1 MTWESL
7 AMRVATQFSV
17 FLVNKPG
24 VLAQVTTALAKS
36 RINVVAL
43 TLVDSSEHGVLRLV
57 CDDADLARRV
67 LGQIQDRFTETDVL
81 ALELTNEPGAFA
93 SAAEKLAQAH
103 ININY
108 AYCTGGAPRGKT
120 TAIFKVA
127 DLNKALRVLKTS
139 RRRSKQGRGTVKVS
153 PRRRR

>member
-1 MTWESL
+1 
-7 AMRVATQFSV
+7 MRDVTQFSV

-24 VLAQVTTALAKS
+24 VLAQVMGALAKS
-36 RINVVAL
+36 KINVVAL

-57 CDDADLARRV
+57 CKPPERARKV
-67 LGQIQDRFTETDVL
+67 LSRTHDYFTETEVL

-93 SAAEKLAQAH
+93 GTAQKLADAH

-108 AYCTGGAPRGKT
+108 AYCTGGAPGGKT

-127 DLNKALRVLKTS
+127 DLNKALRVLKPS
-139 RRRSKQGRGTVKVS
+139 RRPGRKNDRETVKVS